1 MAQVSVHEARNRLS
15 QLIKDVQAGE
25 DIVIASHGR
34 PVARL
39 VPVRGGTGADILRW
53 LNENPLLPGNRR
65 SQDQIDEYLAHE
77 RASWD

>member
-1 MAQVSVHEARNRLS
+1 MTQVSVHEARNRLS

-25 DIVIASHGR
+25 DIVIASHGK

-39 VPVRGGTGADILRW
+39 VPVRGSTGADILSW
-53 LNENPLLPGNRR
+53 LDDNPLPQTSRR
-65 SQDQIDEYLAHE
+65 TQVEIDEYVAGE

>member
-15 QLIKDVQAGE
+15 QLIKDVQSGE
-25 DIVIASHGR
+25 DVVIASHGR

-39 VPVRGGTGADILRW
+39 VPIRGRTGADILNW
-53 LNENPLLPGNRR
+53 LNDNPLPPESRR
-65 SQDQIDEYLAHE
+65 TRNQIDEYLAQE